1 MKFICNHCKNS
12 KEHKTHKTISENRN
26 ILIENK
32 KIYALT
38 LKKEIN
44 SNIEI
49 SKRYENKF
57 PSSKFIEA
65 SSWRE
70 IILRKY
76 EQFYEK
82 YQSYLNKFKV
92 PDDSKIK
99 FMNISMN
106 LKMILLKNLKIFLK
120 IDKEWK
126 IKYII
131 LLKKPK
137 HL

>member
-1 MKFICNHCKNS
+1 M
-12 KEHKTHKTISENRN
+12 
-26 ILIENK
+26 IE
-32 KIYALT
+32 
-38 LKKEIN
+38 E
-44 SNIEI
+44 
-49 SKRYENKF
+49 
-57 PSSKFIEA
+57 

-76 EQFYEK
+76 EQFDEK

-99 FMNISMN
+99 FMNLSMN
-106 LKMILLKNLKIFLK
+106 LKKMLLKNLKIFLK